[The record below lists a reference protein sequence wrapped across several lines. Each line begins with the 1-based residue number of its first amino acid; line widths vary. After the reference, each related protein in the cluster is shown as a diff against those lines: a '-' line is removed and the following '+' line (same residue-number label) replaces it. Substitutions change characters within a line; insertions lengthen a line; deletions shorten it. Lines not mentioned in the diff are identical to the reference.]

1 MKHKRWTQEE
11 KNELAELYGSVSL
24 GRIAENMGLSIG
36 AIINMKNRLHLGA
49 FLGNGDY
56 ITLN

>member
-36 AIINMKNRLHLGA
+36 AIINMKN
-49 FLGNGDY
+49 
-56 ITLN
+56 TK